1 MFWLMDILGDIFN
14 AIGMICMAIISFCG
28 TGLGVAAIIFVL
40 FSIIFLLAIVWG
52 AILAFWSAICESVSK
67 KLPQGSKMQCW
78 FEKQHLDLKY
88 PSRVRRRKNKRNLQS
103 I

>member
-1 MFWLMDILGDIFN
+1 MDILGDFFN

-28 TGLGVAAIIFVL
+28 TGLGIAAILFVL
-40 FSIIFLLAIVWG
+40 FAIMFLLAIVWG
-52 AILAFWSAICESVSK
+52 AVLALWSTICESISN

-78 FEKQHLDLKY
+78 FEKQYLDLKY
-88 PSRVRRRKNKRNLQS
+88 PSRVRRRKNKKKLQT